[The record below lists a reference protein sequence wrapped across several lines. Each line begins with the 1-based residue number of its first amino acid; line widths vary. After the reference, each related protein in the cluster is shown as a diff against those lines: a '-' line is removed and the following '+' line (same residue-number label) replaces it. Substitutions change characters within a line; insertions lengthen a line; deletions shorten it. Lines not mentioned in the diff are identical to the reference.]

1 MAVQDDHMIRNIQ
14 DVGRLIAKLLLHEQQ
29 PDYRLPENEEDYTE
43 ADELF
48 STVMKLAEEG
58 KINEA
63 ENELYMGMVEDDA
76 DYLELAL
83 TFYLY
88 LNDMDG
94 DFLDDNDYSREEVL
108 EGMKDLAS
116 DWGVTGLKKP
126 VEQLLQECLE
136 LGVSDGNILPHLR
149 MTGEKEHCVF
159 LNKEGRCSI
168 HAVRPG
174 FCRLFPLGRLY
185 EDGGFKYILQI
196 HECPKTNRSK
206 IKVKK
211 WIDTPDLKNYE
222 KFVNDWHYFLLD
234 VQEVLYNAEDP
245 DLIRNLNLFVVNRF
259 YLKPY
264 DQNQDFYIQFYER
277 LKEGKELLA
286 LA

>member
-29 PDYRLPENEEDYTE
+29 PDYKLPENEEDYTE
-43 ADELF
+43 ADKLF

-116 DWGVTGLKKP
+116 IV
-126 VEQLLQECLE
+126 VEKCEE
-136 LGVSDGNILPHLR
+136 ETHYAPIYD
-149 MTGEKEHCVF
+149 
-159 LNKEGRCSI
+159 
-168 HAVRPG
+168 
-174 FCRLFPLGRLY
+174 
-185 EDGGFKYILQI
+185 
-196 HECPKTNRSK
+196 
-206 IKVKK
+206 
-211 WIDTPDLKNYE
+211 
-222 KFVNDWHYFLLD
+222 VNDSIENKIFKIATTVYGAKD
-234 VQEVLYNAEDP
+234 VEFSDEAKETIALYQKYGWDKLPICMAKTQNSLSDDAKLVGRPVDFTIHVRNINISRGAGFIVAYTGNVLTMPGLPKVPAAINMGIDENGETYG
-245 DLIRNLNLFVVNRF
+245 LF
-259 YLKPY
+259 
-264 DQNQDFYIQFYER
+264 
-277 LKEGKELLA
+277 
-286 LA
+286 

>member
-1 MAVQDDHMIRNIQ
+1 MIRNIQ

-43 ADELF
+43 ADKLF

-116 DWGVTGLKKP
+116 DWGVTGL
-126 VEQLLQECLE
+126 E
-136 LGVSDGNILPHLR
+136 
-149 MTGEKEHCVF
+149 TF
-159 LNKEGRCSI
+159 
-168 HAVRPG
+168 
-174 FCRLFPLGRLY
+174 
-185 EDGGFKYILQI
+185 
-196 HECPKTNRSK
+196 
-206 IKVKK
+206 
-211 WIDTPDLKNYE
+211 
-222 KFVNDWHYFLLD
+222 
-234 VQEVLYNAEDP
+234 
-245 DLIRNLNLFVVNRF
+245 
-259 YLKPY
+259 
-264 DQNQDFYIQFYER
+264 
-277 LKEGKELLA
+277 
-286 LA
+286 